1 MVVYII
7 DGQCSALAFWG
18 RPELPLVAHRYVSAM
33 PMENNGQH
41 AVVPQ
46 RLSRLVFRY
55 FAEMP

>member
-1 MVVYII
+1 M

-18 RPELPLVAHRYVSAM
+18 RPELPLVDHRYVSAM
-33 PMENNGQH
+33 PMENNRRH
-41 AVVPQ
+41 AVVLQ